1 MRAAII
7 ADDLT
12 GACDSAARAALAGWR
27 PRVLLKDARSGLD
40 IIVVSTASRGFTPE
54 RAAETVTE
62 AARALLARAVRPVFK
77 KIDSTLRGP
86 WATEVAALQAI
97 THAQVVAVCPAFPAC
112 NRVVRNGIVYSGD
125 QKIGAIAPAL
135 EAAGIMHAAEL
146 ICADA
151 ENESDMQAFVE
162 DVAARGRTVLWVGS
176 AGLARHAFGWRA
188 VDPVPLPRA
197 ARWIIITA
205 SRHNASKAQVER
217 AHAAGIPVFTP
228 AQAESVPLGPDT
240 GLFFIGG
247 FGAHI
252 AATRLGIHALDVTGE
267 VVPGV
272 AAGHVVGGAADGMP
286 FASKSGAFGT
296 ADTVVDVIE
305 SLSR

>member
-54 RAAETVTE
+54 RAAEAVGE
-62 AARALLARAVRPVFK
+62 AAHTLIARAVRPVFK

-112 NRVVRNGIVYSGD
+112 GRVVRNGVVYNAD
-125 QKIGAIAPAL
+125 ERCGAIAPPL
-135 EAAGIMHAAEL
+135 EATGITRAAEL
-146 ICADA
+146 MMADA
-151 ENESDMQAFVE
+151 ENETDMQAFVE
-162 DVAARGRTVLWVGS
+162 EVASRGRTVLWVGS
-176 AGLARHAFGWRA
+176 AGLARHAFGSRA
-188 VDPVPLPRA
+188 VDAAPLPNA
-197 ARWIIITA
+197 ARWIIVSA
-205 SRHNASKAQVER
+205 SRHAASKQQLQRAQD
-217 AHAAGIPVFTP
+217 AGIPVYTP
-228 AQAESVPLGPDT
+228 AQAESLPLGPDA

-247 FGAHI
+247 YGAQS
-252 AATRLGIHALDVTGE
+252 AAARLGIHALDVTGE

-272 AAGHVVGGAADGMP
+272 AAGRVVGGTADGMP
-286 FASKSGAFGT
+286 FVSKSGAFGD
-296 ADTVVDVIE
+296 AETVVNVIE
-305 SLSR
+305 SLSH